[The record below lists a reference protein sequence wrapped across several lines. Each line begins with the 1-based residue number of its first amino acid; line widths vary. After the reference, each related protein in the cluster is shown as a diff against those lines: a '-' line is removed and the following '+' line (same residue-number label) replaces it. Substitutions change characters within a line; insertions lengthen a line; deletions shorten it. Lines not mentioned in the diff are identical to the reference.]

1 MTRTKKSSGVVVKPV
16 VFFEDLSPWKRLTCK
31 ENVSMF
37 ARAML
42 PTLGSLVIIAMCIST
57 ATTVAVKLVDPFESF
72 VVTLGGIIAGSVVA
86 TFVCVYNIMLMLFDD
101 DARRKINVWR
111 RHPLR

>member
-1 MTRTKKSSGVVVKPV
+1 MTRTKKGVVSKPV
-16 VFFEDLSPWKRLTCK
+16 VFFEDLSPWQRLTCK
-31 ENVSMF
+31 ENVSVF
-37 ARAML
+37 ARAMI
-42 PTLGSLVIIAMCIST
+42 PTLGSLVLIAMCMYQST
-57 ATTVAVKLVDPFESF
+57 VVANRLVDPFESF